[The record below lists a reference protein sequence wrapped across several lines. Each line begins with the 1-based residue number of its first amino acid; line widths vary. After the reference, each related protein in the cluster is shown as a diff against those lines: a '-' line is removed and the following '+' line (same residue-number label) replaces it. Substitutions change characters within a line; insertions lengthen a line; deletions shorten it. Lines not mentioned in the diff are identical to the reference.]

1 VCVCPGRLCG
11 MLPLF
16 ERCCDYD
23 AVTTTLRPRR
33 CGVTA
38 GTVTTDAVTTT
49 RWALAPFRAFA
60 VLANRRVGEQQPS
73 HHCRTFACMQVEL
86 LVQPAVRYR
95 QCEKA
100 V

>member
-1 VCVCPGRLCG
+1 MCVCPGRLCG

-60 VLANRRVGEQQPS
+60 VLANRRVEQQPAIMQQPS
-73 HHCRTFACMQVEL
+73 LSNVRMQVEL
-86 LVQPAVRYR
+86 QPGPVPP
-95 QCEKA
+95 
-100 V
+100 